1 MAAVLGWLAPRSAAV
16 RSLRLRASDQSG
28 ETELTSPLSWAQ
40 FVPLLN
46 NISNV
51 HDRQLVARKMQ
62 PLLMAA
68 WSEREYPSVEH
79 DYTRYEHCCQMV
91 SCTASRQLTHAVQ
104 LLTLVPASILLLYSV
119 QVL

>member
-1 MAAVLGWLAPRSAAV
+1 MAAILGWLAPRSAAV
-16 RSLRLRASDQSG
+16 RSLRLRALDQSSDS
-28 ETELTSPLSWAQ
+28 ELTSPLSWAQ

-68 WSEREYPSVEH
+68 WSEPDYPSVEH
-79 DYTRYEHCCQMV
+79 DYTRYSSHLVM
-91 SCTASRQLTHAVQ
+91 SCNPTCVAS
-104 LLTLVPASILLLYSV
+104 LVPHSV
-119 QVL
+119 VPSLQ